1 MIDIPSFILGATSGG
16 SEIILP
22 SDFKQVSYMRHE
34 SACILAN
41 KPASM
46 VIEIKG
52 KYLGGDEV
60 SGICGYRSR
69 NILYNTGDFIIQ
81 RTADGYIQSA
91 SAGTSTTVTT
101 PTAFPS
107 ETEFLI
113 YNLCDS
119 TSTTF
124 YIGSGGYY
132 QGAIILPW
140 DGDIYYIAGYDYG
153 SEQSCLFIPCYRKSD
168 NKPGYYEVISD
179 MFYDTLIASEG
190 GKITPVR

>member
-1 MIDIPSFILGATSGG
+1 MIDIPSFILGATSGE
-16 SEIILP
+16 SEIKLP
-22 SDFKQVSYMRHE
+22 REYQKVSYMRHE
-34 SACILAN
+34 SACILAD

-69 NILYNTGDFIIQ
+69 NILYNSGDFIIQ
-81 RTADGYIQSA
+81 RSTGGYIQSA
-91 SAGTSTTVTT
+91 RYGKDTVTT
-101 PTAFPS
+101 PIAYSS

-113 YNLCDS
+113 YNTCDS
-119 TSTTF
+119 TSTRF

-132 QGAIILPW
+132 NNTIILPW

-153 SEQSCLFIPCYRKSD
+153 NEQSCLFIPCYRKSD
-168 NKPGYYEVISD
+168 NKPGYYEVISN